1 MSVGFIAL
9 LLVVLRYVSIKV
21 SPSAHT
27 NIKEMPMIKTLTV
40 KAREICSIVM
50 ETFWAIGASSIASH
64 LAT

>member
-1 MSVGFIAL
+1 MFVGFMAL
-9 LLVVLRYVSIKV
+9 LLIVLRYISIKL
-21 SPSAHT
+21 SPIAHT
-27 NIKEMPMIKTLTV
+27 NIKEVPMKKTLTV